1 MQSNMFENQE
11 IIDIDVEES
20 IKTSYLDYS
29 MSVIIGRALPD
40 ARDGLKPVHRRILYA
55 MNDLGVGP
63 RQPYKK
69 SARIVGDVI
78 GKYHPHGDI
87 AVYDALVRMAQ
98 SFSMRIPSV
107 DGQGNFGSIDGD
119 GAAAMRYTEAR
130 MTPLAEE
137 LLKDL
142 DKETVDFVPNYDESL
157 NEPDVL
163 PARVPN
169 LLLNGSSG
177 IAVGMATNIP
187 PHSLDELVGGLLILL
202 ENKNAS
208 LEEIMGEIK
217 GPDFPTGGIIYG
229 KKGIIEAYK
238 TGRGRVKIRAKT
250 HIEKK
255 ASKDVIVIDELPYQ
269 TNKARLIEQIADL
282 VKEKQIEGIS
292 EVRDESDRDG
302 IRVVIELK
310 RDAMSEIVLNN
321 LFKQTTMEATFGVI
335 MLAID
340 GKEPKI
346 FTLIE
351 LLKLF
356 LNHRKT
362 VIIRRTIFELQ
373 KARARAHILEGLKI
387 ALDNIDEVIDVIRN
401 SADTNVARENLMSRF
416 GLSEAQSGAIL
427 DMRLSRLTGLERE
440 KIEEEL
446 KEILAEIKRL
456 DAILK
461 SEELIEGIIK
471 DELLEIKDKFRCPR
485 ITEIVDDYEDID
497 IEDLI
502 ANENMVVTIT
512 HRGYIKRVPSK
523 TYEKQKRGGK
533 GRVAVTTYDDDFIE
547 SFFTSN
553 THDTLMFITD
563 RGQLYWLKVYKIP
576 EGSRTAKGKAVVNLI
591 QLGADEKIM
600 AIIPTTDFDPSK
612 SLVFFT
618 RNGIV
623 KRTNLSEFKNIRS
636 LGIRAISL
644 DENDTL
650 VTALIAP
657 NSAEEMQ
664 NYKGGALSGDDLDGG
679 EAEEVLEQTEQ
690 DILEGSENEI
700 SDEISQDEGAQE
712 GEPQSA
718 NENMLFIATKK
729 GMCLK
734 FNLNKIR
741 QMGRIA
747 RGVKGIKFKEKGDEV
762 IGAAF
767 ILSDMQEILSVS
779 QKGIGK
785 RTTASEYRLT
795 NRGGK
800 GVICMK
806 LTNRTGELIG
816 VVMVDEEM
824 DLMALTTSGKMIRVD
839 MQSIRKAGRNTSG
852 VIVVNVE
859 GDDVVSIATCPK
871 AEEGDEGDEGELAQ
885 DENLLNSNLDSKDS
899 QSDDPSDEILKGG
912 EDE

>member
-78 GKYHPHGDI
+78 GKYHPHGDT

-255 ASKDVIVIDELPYQ
+255 SNKDVIVIDELPYQ

-471 DELLEIKDKFRCPR
+471 DELLEIKDKFKCPR

-644 DENDTL
+644 DEDDTL

-679 EAEEVLEQTEQ
+679 EAEEILEQTEQ
-690 DILEGSENEI
+690 DILEGSKNEI
-700 SDEISQDEGAQE
+700 SDEMSQDEGAQE

-729 GMCLK
+729 GMCRK

-871 AEEGDEGDEGELAQ
+871 AEEGDEGEADELAH

-899 QSDDPSDEILKGG
+899 QSDGPSDEILKGG